1 MTEEQKE
8 RLEMMEASIN
18 QLLEDFYWLKEE
30 LEEATK
36 ERGEQKERLKM
47 MEASINQLFLR

>member
-8 RLEMMEASIN
+8 RLEMIEASIN

-30 LEEATK
+30 LEEAIK
-36 ERGEQKERLKM
+36 EREE
-47 MEASINQLFLR
+47 

>member
-8 RLEMMEASIN
+8 RLEMIEASIN
-18 QLLEDFYWLKEE
+18 QLLEDFDWLKKE

-36 ERGEQKERLKM
+36 NEKKH
-47 MEASINQLFLR
+47 S